1 MGRGIRFT
9 TEFKR
14 EAVRLA
20 LTSGRPRAEIAEDLG
35 DRKALAAC
43 PGVTFRLAECN

>member
-9 TEFKR
+9 AEFKR

-20 LTSGRPRAEIAEDLG
+20 LTSSRRTLG
-35 DRKALAAC
+35 SGYHR
-43 PGVTFRLAECN
+43 

>member
-9 TEFKR
+9 AEFKR

-20 LTSGRPRAEIAEDLG
+20 LTSGRPRAEIAGGPWGRVIIADALG
-35 DRKALAAC
+35 RSIS
-43 PGVTFRLAECN
+43 R